1 MRKSVKELVF
11 LTDKKNE
18 GVFKTY
24 GEAKKVAKEI
34 FDSYAKQRVGMKLPD
49 GKEIKA
55 FYPDEILKTPGVLS
69 NIYGYTGVL
78 SLVNRMGVKLAKA
91 EIEELSANAKK
102 ELADIKATFNEPKNF
117 ILEAEEIVRSK
128 INAFLNLQKEKMQA
142 EALALKQKAEDE
154 ALKQAEQLEA
164 LKSGAGE
171 YDEITRKAMI
181 EAIEAKQN
189 KLIDA
194 TAKAS
199 EINQSS
205 TNSVVRNV
213 WNFKVVDLS
222 KVPAEFLQI
231 NSVAVREAIKSGVR
245 SIDGLEIF
253 QECQVAIK

>member
-1 MRKSVKELVF
+1 MENLQA
-11 LTDKKNE
+11 L
-18 GVFKTY
+18 
-24 GEAKKVAKEI
+24 I
-34 FDSYAKQRVGMKLPD
+34 QPI
-49 GKEIKA
+49 EIKA
-55 FYPDEILKTPGVLS
+55 RVYLNRVNEARIENEADKENAVIFLKEITE
-69 NIYGYTGVL
+69 Y
-78 SLVNRMGVKLAKA
+78 RKA
-91 EIEELSANAKK
+91 IKKQEEELSANAKK
-102 ELADIKATFNEPKNF
+102 ELADIKATFNEPKSF

-154 ALKQAEQLEA
+154 ALKQAEHLEA